1 MPAISR
7 SAISAF
13 AVCLALAIVAACSSN
28 SPTTP
33 SSGSSGTGSGTGS
46 AVISGTLT
54 GSQGST
60 APASMTGPSGSTPAA
75 SSPFAGVTIQVMG
88 TNISTA
94 ANATGSFTLSGV
106 SPGTVRLQFTGNGVN
121 ATLNVNNVGAD
132 QSIIILVQVTG
143 NAAVLVSDSR
153 EQKISLCHAEGNGSY
168 HLIDVAVSA
177 EPAHRAHGDAKIG
190 EPVPGQSDKTFD
202 SDCRPAGAAVSIEK
216 FTNGEDADAAPGPS
230 IVVGSP
236 VTWEY
241 RVRNTGTVALTGISV
256 VDNRGVV
263 VTCAGQ
269 SVLAPA
275 ASMTCSGSGVA
286 TLGQYSNIG
295 TVTAS
300 WTIGPLSGTVTAS
313 DASHYLGVAVI
324 QEEGPKVT
332 LCHKTGNGKYV
343 EITVSVNAEPA
354 HRGHGDGKVGEA
366 VPGLP
371 GKTFASGCDVK

>member
-1 MPAISR
+1 
-7 SAISAF
+7 
-13 AVCLALAIVAACSSN
+13 
-28 SPTTP
+28 
-33 SSGSSGTGSGTGS
+33 
-46 AVISGTLT
+46 
-54 GSQGST
+54 
-60 APASMTGPSGSTPAA
+60 
-75 SSPFAGVTIQVMG
+75 
-88 TNISTA
+88 
-94 ANATGSFTLSGV
+94 
-106 SPGTVRLQFTGNGVN
+106 
-121 ATLNVNNVGAD
+121 
-132 QSIIILVQVTG
+132 
-143 NAAVLVSDSR
+143 
-153 EQKISLCHAEGNGSY
+153 
-168 HLIDVAVSA
+168 
-177 EPAHRAHGDAKIG
+177 
-190 EPVPGQSDKTFD
+190 
-202 SDCRPAGAAVSIEK
+202 
-216 FTNGEDADAAPGPS
+216 
-230 IVVGSP
+230 

-241 RVRNTGTVALTGISV
+241 RVRNTGTVALTNVKV
-256 VDNRGVV
+256 VDDRGVAI
-263 VTCAGQ
+263 TCAGQ

-275 ASMTCSGSGVA
+275 ASMTCTGSGVA